1 MFNVTTKSIEWG
13 EERLT
18 LETGKV
24 ARQADGTVIATL
36 GETSV
41 MANVTFAKAQKPGQ
55 DFFPLTVHYQEKY
68 YAAGKIP
75 GGFFKREARPSEKET
90 LTARLIDR
98 PIRPLFVDGFKNE
111 VLVMCTVLSHDLV
124 NDPDIVAMI
133 AASAALTLSGAPF
146 MGPIA
151 GCRVGYSDGEYV
163 LNPTVDDMD
172 HLRNNPDQRLDL
184 VVAGTK
190 DAVMMVESE
199 AYELTE
205 DEMLNAVTFAH
216 AQIQPVIDLIID
228 LAEDAAKEP
237 FHFEA
242 PDYADLYEAIKA
254 AGDADMRAAFALSDK
269 QERTAAVSAARAT
282 IMAALNDEQLADANL
297 GSAMKKLEAGILRGD
312 VVKTG
317 KRIDGR
323 GTSDVRE
330 IICETGMLPRTHGS
344 ALFTR
349 GETQG
354 LVVTTLGT
362 GDDEQIIDA
371 LHGNSRSNFLL
382 HYNFPPYS
390 VGEAGRVGPPGRR
403 EIGHG
408 KLAWRAL
415 QAVLPAA
422 TDFPYTVRVVSEITE
437 SNGSSSMAS
446 VCGGSLSMMDAG
458 VPLKAPVAGV
468 AMGLILEESG
478 DFAILT
484 DILGD
489 EDHLGDMDFKV
500 AGTAK
505 GITSLQMD
513 IKVAG
518 ITPEIMKQALAQAKE
533 GRLHILDEMSKS
545 LTEAAEFSVH
555 APRIETMT
563 VPTDKIREVIGSG
576 GKVIREIVE
585 VSGAKVD
592 INDEGVI
599 KIASPDGESIK
610 KAYDMIYSI
619 VAEPEVGKIYDGK
632 VVKIVDFGAFV
643 NFFGKRDGLVHVSQ
657 IENRRL
663 NHPSDVLK
671 EGQDVKV
678 KLLGFDDR
686 GKVRLAMK
694 MVDQETGA
702 EIVEEKKDESAG

>member
-1 MFNVTTKSIEWG
+1 MFDVTKKSIEWG
-13 EERLT
+13 EETLT

-41 MANVTFAKAQKPGQ
+41 MANVTFARAMKEGQ

-75 GGFFKREARPSEKET
+75 GGFFKREARPSEAET

-98 PIRPLFVDGFKNE
+98 PIRPLFVEGFKHE

-124 NDPDIVAMI
+124 NSPDVVAMI
-133 AASAALTLSGAPF
+133 AASAALTLSGVPF

-151 GCRVGYSDGEYV
+151 AARVGFENGGYI
-163 LNPTVDDMD
+163 LNPTVDDMQG
-172 HLRNNPDQRLDL
+172 LKNNPDQRLDL

-199 AYELTE
+199 AYELSE
-205 DEMLNAVTFAH
+205 EEMLGAVTFAH
-216 AQIQPVIDLIID
+216 KQIQPVIDLIID
-228 LAEDAAKEP
+228 LAEDCAKEP
-237 FHFEA
+237 FIFEA
-242 PDYADLYEAIKA
+242 PDFSKLLKNVKKIGEKKMRSSFAIT
-254 AGDADMRAAFALSDK
+254 DK
-269 QERTAAVSAARAT
+269 QER
-282 IMAALNDEQLADANL
+282 QLAVAETREYIKSKLSDEELEDPNL

-312 VVKTG
+312 VVKGG

-323 GTSDVRE
+323 ATTDIRQIVS
-330 IICETGMLPRTHGS
+330 ETGLLPRTHGS

-349 GETQG
+349 GETQA

-371 LHGNSRSNFLL
+371 LHGNFRSNFLL

-390 VGEAGRVGPPGRR
+390 VGEVGRVGATGRR

-422 TDFPYTVRVVSEITE
+422 TDFPYTIRIVSEITE

-446 VCGGSLSMMDAG
+446 VCGGSLAMMDAG
-458 VPLKAPVAGV
+458 VPLKSPVAGV
-468 AMGLILEESG
+468 AMGLILEEDGSY
-478 DFAILT
+478 AVLT

-500 AGTAK
+500 AGTEN

-518 ITPEIMKQALAQAKE
+518 ITPEIMKQALSQAKD
-533 GRLHILDEMSKS
+533 GRMHILKEMSKAIS
-545 LTEAAEFSVH
+545 EAGEFSVH
-555 APRIETMT
+555 APRIETMK
-563 VPTDKIREVIGSG
+563 VATDKIREVIGSG

-585 VSGAKVD
+585 TSGAKVD
-592 INDEGVI
+592 ISDDGTI
-599 KIASPDGESIK
+599 KIASPDGASIQ
-610 KAYDMIYSI
+610 KAYDMIHSI
-619 VAEPEVGKIYDGK
+619 VAEPEVGSIYTGT
-632 VVKIVDFGAFV
+632 VVKLVDFGAFV

-671 EGQDVKV
+671 EGQEVKV
-678 KLLGFDDR
+678 KLMGFDDR
-686 GKVRLAMK
+686 GKVRLSMK
-694 MVDQETGA
+694 VVDQATGE
-702 EIVEEKKDESAG
+702 EINEDKKEG